1 MDGRDCCTRRNLRFI
16 ETPADATTGAGPV
29 PAPPA
34 ARTFTQ
40 EEVNAIAAREK
51 DQGAASAQA
60 ALAAK
65 LTAAGITDLDA
76 AIALAAQSRTADDA
90 RKIDAE
96 RDRDAAIARADA
108 AESKAAATAAELR
121 TTQITAALTA
131 AGASAPAVAARA
143 IIVPEG
149 ADPAAITA
157 AVDAL
162 KGEAPGL
169 FTAGV
174 VAPHSDGGTPPAPGG
189 SGQAAGTAGLSEA
202 ERRYG
207 KK

>member
-1 MDGRDCCTRRNLRFI
+1 MNRRTRRNLRFI
-16 ETPADATTGAGPV
+16 ETPPDATAGAGPV

-40 EEVNAIAAREK
+40 EEVTAIAAREK
-51 DQGAASAQA
+51 AQGAASAQA

-65 LTAAGITDLDA
+65 LTAAGLTDIDFDA
-76 AIALAAQSRTADDA
+76 AIALAAQAKTADDA

-96 RDRDAAIARADA
+96 RERDAAIARADA

-121 TTQITAALTA
+121 TTQITAALTT
-131 AGASAPAVAARA
+131 AGATAPAVAARA
-143 IIVPEG
+143 IILPDN

-162 KGEAPGL
+162 KTEAPGL

-174 VAPHSDGGTPPAPGG
+174 VAPHSDGGTGPTNQGG
-189 SGQAAGTAGLSEA
+189 SGQAAGSAGASEA
-202 ERRYG
+202 ERRFG